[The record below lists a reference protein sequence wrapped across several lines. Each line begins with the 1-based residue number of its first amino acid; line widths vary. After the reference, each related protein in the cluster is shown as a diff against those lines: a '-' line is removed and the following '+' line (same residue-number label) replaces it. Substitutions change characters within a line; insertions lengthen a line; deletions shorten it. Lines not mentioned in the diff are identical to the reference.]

1 MTFFDELS
9 THRLVAIL
17 RAGDTSRFTEVARIL
32 RDSGVRL
39 LEAALT
45 TPGAPD
51 AISELV
57 RELPDVIVGAGSVR
71 EPDDVDIA
79 AQAGAAFLVTP
90 TVNPAVLTRAEEL
103 KLPVLAGAFTPTE
116 IDQAWRL
123 GATAVKLFPAAQ
135 AGGVDYVK
143 AVRAPLPDVP
153 LVPTGGV
160 GPADVRPYL
169 DAGAV
174 AVAVAGPLLVNAL
187 RGDLHGLAVR
197 ASAFVGEA
205 TGR

>member
-1 MTFFDELS
+1 MTFLDELT

-17 RAGDTSRFTEVARIL
+17 RADDTSRFTAVGRVL

-45 TPGAPD
+45 TPGAPE
-51 AISELV
+51 AITELV

-71 EPDDVDIA
+71 EPGDVDTA
-79 AQAGAAFLVTP
+79 AEAGAAFLVTP
-90 TVNPAVLTRAEEL
+90 TVNPAVLARAEEL
-103 KLPVLAGAFTPTE
+103 KLPVLAGAYTPTE

-160 GPADVRPYL
+160 GPQDVRPYL

-174 AVAVAGPLLVNAL
+174 AVAVAGPLIGESL
-187 RGDLHGLAVR
+187 RSDQDDRLAIR
-197 ASAFVGEA
+197 AWAFVNE
-205 TGR
+205 TTR

>member
-1 MTFFDELS
+1 
-9 THRLVAIL
+9 
-17 RAGDTSRFTEVARIL
+17 
-32 RDSGVRL
+32 
-39 LEAALT
+39 
-45 TPGAPD
+45 
-51 AISELV
+51 
-57 RELPDVIVGAGSVR
+57 
-71 EPDDVDIA
+71 
-79 AQAGAAFLVTP
+79 
-90 TVNPAVLTRAEEL
+90 
-103 KLPVLAGAFTPTE
+103 VLAGAFTPTE